1 MNVQMAEKTNVIQTP
16 LVLTLKDLMSASVVK
31 DTRETAENAQVGKK
45 RIIGPFSVYARS
57 RFACV

>member
-31 DTRETAENAQVGKK
+31 DTRETAKNAQV
-45 RIIGPFSVYARS
+45 RIKVS
-57 RFACV
+57 